1 MASETI
7 TDMKG
12 NIVKMEVD
20 YSETCDKKIPECEEM
35 AKSGKLIEALEALL
49 SLEKQ
54 TRTAADMFSTSR
66 ILVAVIKICYSNNNL
81 DMLTEHL
88 VVLTKR
94 RGQLKQAVTKMVQEA
109 CTYVDDIEN
118 KENKLKLIDTLRTV
132 TAGKIYL
139 ELERARITR
148 KLAVIKE
155 NDGDITEAANILQ
168 ELQVETYGSMEK
180 REKVEYILEQM
191 RLCLAKKD
199 FIRTQIIS
207 KKVSI
212 KFFEDEKQQDL
223 KLKYYQLMIELCH
236 QDGKYLPICRHY
248 NAVYSTPC
256 IQEDQDKMKEAL
268 RNVVL
273 YVILSPHDNEQADF
287 LARISQEA
295 KLEEISLF
303 KSILKNFTTAELID
317 WTRFKEMYEK
327 ELCEGSADNPA
338 TNVFNKTTEDG
349 KKRWDDLKKRVV
361 EHNIRVMEK
370 YYTQI
375 TMQKMAHLLD
385 LSVEDSEKFL
395 SDLVTSK
402 TVFAKIDRPAGIV
415 VFRPPKEAGDT
426 LNEWSRDI
434 SELMNLLNKTTHL
447 ITKEKMVHQL
457 LN

>member
-1 MASETI
+1 MASDTI

-81 DMLTEHL
+81 DMLNEHL

-303 KSILKNFTTAELID
+303 KSILKNFTTVELID
-317 WTRFKEMYEK
+317 WTRFKELYEK

-338 TNVFNKTTEDG
+338 TSVFNKTTEDG

-375 TMQKMAHLLD
+375 TMQKMAQLLD